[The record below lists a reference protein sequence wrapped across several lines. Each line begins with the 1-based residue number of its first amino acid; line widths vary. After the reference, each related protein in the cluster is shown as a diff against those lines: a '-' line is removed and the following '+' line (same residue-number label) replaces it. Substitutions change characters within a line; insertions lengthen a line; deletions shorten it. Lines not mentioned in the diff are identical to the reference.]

1 MPPIEL
7 TLANWSVWTDDPAY
21 NDSHGGQLPAAE
33 LGKQLA
39 AGMRRRQGL
48 FGRAA
53 TQVIATAGAHC
64 TSPSLV
70 LASRHGDL
78 QRTLKMLADIAA
90 GESPSPTDFSM
101 SVHNAPL
108 GIAAIQWSINTPHTA
123 IAAGRDTLLAGLTE
137 AVAQLQTQPGQPV
150 LLVYTD
156 LPLPAAYADNDPPDP
171 CSCALALLLAA
182 AGQSGVRLEFSAH
195 ADTGQSADVWPLR
208 QALALARWLDEENDD
223 EDSLL
228 LSGEHGDWQL
238 RRVSAGA

>member
-1 MPPIEL
+1 MPPIKL
-7 TLANWSVWTDDPAY
+7 TLTNWSVWTDDPAY
-21 NDSHGGQLPAAE
+21 NALHGDQLPAVE

-48 FGRAA
+48 FGRA
-53 TQVIATAGAHC
+53 TVEVIATAGADC
-64 TSPSLV
+64 TSPSLI

-137 AVAQLQTQPGQPV
+137 AIAQLQAEPGQPV

-156 LPLPAAYADNDPPDP
+156 LSLPALYADNDPPDP
-171 CSCALALLLAA
+171 CNCALALLLAA
-182 AGQSGVRLEFSAH
+182 PGQPGVHLEFSAH
-195 ADTGQSADVWPLR
+195 ASPGQSADVWPLR
-208 QALALARWLDEENDD
+208 QALALTRWLDEENDD
-223 EDSLL
+223 DDCFL
-228 LSGEHGDWQL
+228 LSGEHGGWQL
-238 RRVSAGA
+238 RRVSTSA